1 MLVLS
6 RYEKESI
13 RIGDNIVVHVVRV
26 SASKVRIGIE
36 AAKDVRIV
44 RGEYKETKQCA

>member
-6 RYEKESI
+6 RRERDTI
-13 RIGDNIVVHVVRV
+13 RIGDNIIVHVVRV

-36 AAKDVRIV
+36 AGKDVRIV
-44 RGEYKETKQCA
+44 RGEIQRKERAA